1 MAEALP
7 TPRPVPEPAPAAP
20 GTRPRRA
27 RRWLRRLG
35 LVLLLLVAALAAG
48 VLWLRSQLRASLPQ
62 MDGERA
68 VAGLTAAVAV
78 DRDGLGVPTIH
89 AADRVDAARALGFLH
104 GQERFFQMDLQR
116 RKAAGEL
123 SELFGAATV
132 DADRQL
138 RLHRLR
144 DVARRNLAA
153 APPRDRKI
161 LDAYAEGVNAG
172 LAALGAPPFEYLLL
186 RLDPIPWKPEDSI
199 LVTLAMFIEL
209 QDPEGTHELSLG
221 VMHDLLPAP
230 LFDFL
235 TRSGSEWDAPLVG
248 EPVTTPPI
256 PGPEVLDLRRQPPE
270 KAAAAGIG
278 PLPWRDGESPEP
290 PGSNNWAV
298 AGSHTADGRAWL
310 ANDMHLGIHVPNI
323 WYRAS
328 VVLGDR
334 RITGVTLP
342 GVPAFA
348 VASTGRI
355 AWGFTN
361 SYVNWHDLVI
371 VETDPQDPEVYR
383 TPQGP
388 RRFEHVKETIR
399 VKGGEDATL
408 DIRETVWGPVVFDR
422 DHLGRPLVLSWT
434 AHHPD
439 AVNLDLLSLE
449 EAANVDEAVE
459 IAHQAGI
466 PPQNF
471 VVADK
476 DGRIAWTVIGR
487 IPRRVGLDGRTPASW
502 ADGTRGWNGWLA
514 SGEIPK
520 VVDPPL
526 GRIWTANNRIVEG
539 PELERVG
546 DSGYWLGARARQIRD
561 DLLALDKAKPEDLL
575 AIQLDD
581 RALFLERWRTLLL
594 DTLTAQAVEGHP
606 RRREMRDLVDK
617 SWTGRASVDSV
628 GYRLVKEFRR
638 EVRNRA
644 LEPIL
649 ARCVQAD
656 ERFSLDDLHQSEGP
670 VWKLVTERPI
680 HLLDPKY
687 KSWDEPLLAAADAVL
702 ASYEGQ
708 DLAQRTWGER
718 NTTRIGHPLS
728 RGLPRFA
735 ARWLNVEPRQL
746 PGDGDMPRLIAPAF
760 GASERIVVSPGR
772 EEAGFFEMPVGQ
784 SGHPLS
790 PHYRDSQRAWEEGAR
805 TPFLPGPPESTLKLV
820 PAAPAGAGR

>member
-7 TPRPVPEPAPAAP
+7 IPRSAPEPAPVTTAP
-20 GTRPRRA
+20 KRRRA
-27 RRWLRRLG
+27 LKWLG
-35 LVLLLLVAALAAG
+35 LVLLLLIAVLAAG
-48 VLWLRSQLRASLPQ
+48 ALWVRSQLRGSLPQ
-62 MDGERA
+62 VDGERA
-68 VAGLTAAVAV
+68 LAGLQAPVAV
-78 DRDGLGVPTIH
+78 ERDLLGVPTIR
-89 AADRVDAARALGFLH
+89 AANRLDAVRALGFVH
-104 GQERFFQMDLQR
+104 AQERFFQMDLLR
-116 RKAAGEL
+116 RQAAGEL
-123 SELFGAATV
+123 SELFGKLALDV
-132 DADRQL
+132 DRKH

-144 DVARRNLAA
+144 DVARRNVAA
-153 APPRDRKI
+153 AVPRDRLV

-186 RLDPIPWKPEDSI
+186 RQDPAPWKPEDSI

-209 QDPEGTHELSLG
+209 HDPDGTRELSLG
-221 VMHDLLPAP
+221 VMHDLLPGP

-235 TRSGSEWDAPLVG
+235 SQSGSEWDAPLVG
-248 EPVTTPPI
+248 EPMPTPPI
-256 PGPEVLDLRRQPPE
+256 PGPEVFDLRKETVPA
-270 KAAAAGIG
+270 K
-278 PLPWRDGESPEP
+278 PLPWRTVGERRTPR
-290 PGSNNWAV
+290 GSNNWAV
-298 AGSHTADGRAWL
+298 AAAHTADGRAWL
-310 ANDMHLGIHVPNI
+310 ANDMHLGIQIPNT

-328 VVLGDR
+328 VAFSDR

-348 VASTGRI
+348 VASTGRV

-371 VETDPQDPEVYR
+371 VETDPKDPEVYR

-388 RRFEHVKETIR
+388 RRFEHVKEIIP
-399 VKGGEDATL
+399 VKGGEDEVL
-408 DIRETVWGPVVFDR
+408 DIRETVWGPVLFDR
-422 DHLGRPLVLSWT
+422 DHLGRPLALAWT

-439 AVNLDLLSLE
+439 AINLDLLSLE
-449 EAANVDEAVE
+449 ESRTVDEAVE

-476 DGRIAWTVIGR
+476 DGRIAWTIVGK
-487 IPRRVGLDGRTPASW
+487 IPKRTGLEGQIPSSW

-514 SGEIPK
+514 SEEVPK

-526 GRIWTANNRIVEG
+526 GRIWTANSRVVEG

-561 DLLALDKAKPEDLL
+561 DLLALDKARPQDLL

-581 RALFLERWRTLLL
+581 RALFLERWKGLLL
-594 DTLTAQAVEGHP
+594 STLSAGATADHP
-606 RRREMRDLVDK
+606 RRREMRGLVETG
-617 SWTGRASVDSV
+617 WTGRASIDSV
-628 GYRLVKEFRR
+628 AYRLVKEFRR
-638 EVRNRA
+638 EVRNRT

-649 ARCVQAD
+649 ARCARAD
-656 ERFSLDDLHQSEGP
+656 ERFDPGDLRQIEGP
-670 VWKLVTERPI
+670 LWKLVTERPA

-687 KSWDEPLLAAADAVL
+687 KSWDEQLLAAADAVL
-702 ASYEGQ
+702 AAYEGQ
-708 DLAQRTWGER
+708 DLAARTWGER
-718 NTTRIGHPLS
+718 NTTRIVHPLS
-728 RGLPRFA
+728 GALPGFA

-746 PGDGDMPRLIAPAF
+746 PGDSDMPRFLGPAF
-760 GASERIVVSPGR
+760 GASERIVVSPGK

-790 PHYRDSQRAWEEGAR
+790 PHYRDSQRFWEEGAPA
-805 TPFLPGPPESTLKLV
+805 PFLPGWTESTLKLV
-820 PAAPAGAGR
+820 PGGDR